1 MPHIAFTPQRS
12 RCYASAR
19 SSQRSYATQDF
30 LPFLSLIDGAFNE
43 INKAAARQQELYQ
56 QSQQVLKTRFDVRET
71 QEGYEIEGEIPGV
84 EQKDISIEF
93 SDDQTL
99 TVKGKTER
107 SEAGNQTQTPA
118 QAAQAEEPQA
128 VEQQPES
135 DNHSE
140 TSSVRSHQATVE
152 DDFED
157 LAAESDTV
165 SSASQPQPSA
175 ADKGKQPATEE
186 VAPPAYEVSQN
197 TQEEQQQESTSRN
210 WVSERSFGS
219 FSRTFKFPVRVNTD
233 AVKAS
238 LKNGVLAITIPKA
251 PVAEVRRIFVE

>member
-1 MPHIAFTPQRS
+1 MPHIAFTPQRT
-12 RCYASAR
+12 RCYAPAR
-19 SSQRSYATQDF
+19 PQHSQRSYTNQDF
-30 LPFLSLIDGAFNE
+30 LPFLSLIDSAFNE
-43 INKAAARQQELYQ
+43 INKAAARQQ

-84 EQKDISIEF
+84 EQEDISIEF

-99 TVKGKTER
+99 TIKGKTER

-118 QAAQAEEPQA
+118 QAEEPQA
-128 VEQQPES
+128 IEQQPES

-186 VAPPAYEVSQN
+186 VAPPAYEAAQS
-197 TQEEQQQESTSRN
+197 TQEEQQESTSRN